1 MLKSP
6 SIFIKIF
13 LGFWLVTLL
22 SSSCVYVLSLID
34 KSLRSSQHSEQT
46 AEERRNLMGQSLTV
60 YGQTAKD
67 LLQHE
72 NAEAVSRYSLI
83 ISHSAGIRPHFFFES
98 DAPLSAEPPPS
109 EVRSLAQKALASRQ
123 REYMQHRDIFVLA
136 QPVEDSPG
144 RFFVVVGETRLDESG
159 LAAPSIRKPGPGQPP
174 QAPPPAQDSL
184 MRLAAGYLGQ
194 KGGDTLTFFLALLVV
209 GGLVCYW
216 LTRHLTAPLLKLRQA
231 ARQMTGGDLSVRV
244 GDEFGRRGDEIAGL
258 GRDFD
263 LMAENLEKLIALH
276 HRLLRDVAHELRSP
290 LARLNVALELA
301 GQCAAADL
309 PSALDRIRRESERLN
324 TLINQLLL
332 LARLDHSPELSRPE
346 KIHLTPLLR
355 EVVQDVNYEIQGSD
369 RRVEA
374 HIQGDAVVSGNPEL
388 LRQAVENV
396 VRNAARYTAEGTAVE
411 VSLVIEGEREAHIQ
425 VRDHG
430 PGVPEESL
438 QQIFRA
444 FYRVGE
450 SREQRAGGV
459 GIGLAIAEGAI
470 RAHKGSIRAANAP
483 GGGLLLEMRL
493 PCAPA

>member
-1 MLKSP
+1 
-6 SIFIKIF
+6 
-13 LGFWLVTLL
+13 
-22 SSSCVYVLSLID
+22 
-34 KSLRSSQHSEQT
+34 
-46 AEERRNLMGQSLTV
+46 
-60 YGQTAKD
+60 
-67 LLQHE
+67 
-72 NAEAVSRYSLI
+72 
-83 ISHSAGIRPHFFFES
+83 
-98 DAPLSAEPPPS
+98 
-109 EVRSLAQKALASRQ
+109 
-123 REYMQHRDIFVLA
+123 
-136 QPVEDSPG
+136 
-144 RFFVVVGETRLDESG
+144 
-159 LAAPSIRKPGPGQPP
+159 
-174 QAPPPAQDSL
+174 